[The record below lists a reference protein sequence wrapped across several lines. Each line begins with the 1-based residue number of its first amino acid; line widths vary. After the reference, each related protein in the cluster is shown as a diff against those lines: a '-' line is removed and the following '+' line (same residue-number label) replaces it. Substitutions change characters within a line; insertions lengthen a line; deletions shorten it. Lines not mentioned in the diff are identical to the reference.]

1 VIARFGSAHASGKIT
16 LVLGDG
22 QRNSLGRCEFWAI
35 AGFYAHSAI
44 RDIAEMRADS
54 HFMRFCRSQIRVVAG
69 FSPKSCIQIDYFR
82 DQTIAQIVA
91 SGMWPGARE
100 STAETDGRGQLH
112 LATKGGGSRRL
123 P

>member
-1 VIARFGSAHASGKIT
+1 VVARFGSAHASGKIT

-22 QRNSLGRCEFWAI
+22 QRNSFGRCEFWAI

-44 RDIAEMRADS
+44 RYVAEMRADS
-54 HFMRFCRSQIRVVAG
+54 HFHEILSQSDQSGCRIL
-69 FSPKSCIQIDYFR
+69 PKSCIQIDYFR

-91 SGMWPGARE
+91 SGMWPGASE
-100 STAETDGRGQLH
+100 STAETYGRGQLH
-112 LATKGGGSRRL
+112 LAIKGGGSRRL